1 MSATLHLPGAGAG
14 RGPSFQPS
22 RVRRSAPLPHA
33 PHPHLLAA
41 GPQWRPDG
49 PCAIAVGNFD
59 GVHRGHARI
68 VASLRATGERLGLP
82 TAAFTFDPHP
92 ARILR
97 PDSAPPALTTPER
110 RAELLMALGV
120 DAVLLWPIDP
130 GTLALGAEAFY
141 GDVLRGAVGAAAIV
155 EGPDFRFGA
164 GRRGDMAL
172 LRRLA
177 EADGVEVVEVE
188 AERIGGQ
195 PVSSSRIR
203 ALVAAGDVAGAAALL
218 TAPHRIEGVVVHGQ
232 ARGRTLGFP
241 TANLSGIATLVP
253 GAGVYAGRARIDG
266 GAAFPAAVHVGAPVS
281 FGATEPTVEVHL
293 VGFAGDC
300 YGRGLDVDFLTR
312 LRDTRRF
319 ASLDELKA
327 QLAADVASAAALGA

>member
-1 MSATLHLPGAGAG
+1 M
-14 RGPSFQPS
+14 
-22 RVRRSAPLPHA
+22 
-33 PHPHLLAA
+33 
-41 GPQWRPDG
+41 
-49 PCAIAVGNFD
+49 GNFD

-68 VASLRATGERLGLP
+68 VETLRDTGRRLGLP
-82 TAAFTFDPHP
+82 TAVFTFDPHP

-97 PDSAPPALTTPER
+97 PASAPPPLTTPER
-110 RAELLMALGV
+110 RAELLSALGV
-120 DAVLLWPIDP
+120 DAVLLWPIDRE
-130 GTLALGAEAFY
+130 TLALEAEAFY
-141 GDVLRGAVGAAAIV
+141 GDVLRGGVGAAAIV

-164 GRRGDMAL
+164 GRRGDVAL
-172 LRRLA
+172 LRGLA
-177 EADGVEVVEVE
+177 AADGVEVVEVGSL
-188 AERIGGQ
+188 IVGGE

-203 ALVAAGDVAGAAALL
+203 ALVSSGDVAGAAALL
-218 TAPHRIEGVVVHGQ
+218 TAPYRIEGVVVHGQ

-241 TANLSGIATLVP
+241 TANLAGIPTLVP

-266 GAAFPAAVHVGAPVS
+266 ARALPAAIHVGAPVS

-293 VGFAGDC
+293 VGFSGDC

-319 ASLDELKA
+319 ASLDDLKA

>member
-1 MSATLHLPGAGAG
+1 M
-14 RGPSFQPS
+14 
-22 RVRRSAPLPHA
+22 PHA

-41 GPQWRPDG
+41 GPQWRPG
-49 PCAIAVGNFD
+49 FPCAVAVGNFD

-68 VASLRATGERLGLP
+68 VETLRDTGRRLALP

-97 PDSAPPALTTPER
+97 PASAPPALTTPER

-130 GTLALGAEAFY
+130 GTLALEAEAFY
-141 GDVLRGAVGAAAIV
+141 GDVLRGALGAAAIV

-177 EADGVEVVEVE
+177 AADGAEVVEVGSVTT
-188 AERIGGQ
+188 GGE

-203 ALVAAGDVAGAAALL
+203 ALVAAGDVAGAADVL
-218 TAPHRIEGVVVHGQ
+218 TAPYRIEGVVVHGQ

-241 TANLSGIATLVP
+241 TANLAGIPTLVP

-266 GAAFPAAVHVGAPVS
+266 GASLPAAIHVGAPVS

-293 VGFAGDC
+293 IGYSGDC

-319 ASLDELKA
+319 ASLDDLKA
-327 QLAADVASAAALGA
+327 QLASDVASAAALGA